1 MEPEPTPQSQ
11 SDDSSPKEEIA
22 SSPETGEITSQ
33 SENDWAMV
41 THLSGLLALT
51 SIPAI
56 IGPLVVWLLKKD
68 KMPKVDKAGK
78 DAINFHLTMLLVV
91 VVSIPLTFILI
102 GFVTLFAAYLMSII
116 FSIIAGVAANRGE
129 EYAYP
134 MTIRFI
140 R

>member
-11 SDDSSPKEEIA
+11 SDDSSPKPGKNA
-22 SSPETGEITSQ
+22 SQ

-78 DAINFHLTMLLVV
+78 DAINFHLTMLLVI